1 MSLANEESRF
11 QNKGVLLRLV
21 GPSLWFGL
29 AYGSLQTLDIQ
40 AESDIIDTQSG
51 SAGEHP
57 DRTKGRAVFSS
68 ENRGPFAFSIPFVQK
83 THLPFWRSPAQDTLQ
98 PDEPL
103 LCNIH

>member
-11 QNKGVLLRLV
+11 QNKGGAFAIGRPIVVVRFSV
-21 GPSLWFGL
+21 WVATNPR
-29 AYGSLQTLDIQ
+29 YQ

-68 ENRGPFAFSIPFVQK
+68 ENRGPFA
-83 THLPFWRSPAQDTLQ
+83 L
-98 PDEPL
+98 
-103 LCNIH
+103 